1 MTTFFNQK
9 EEVLNI
15 EMTPYGKQRW
25 ASGQFSPQY
34 YAFYDTDILYD
45 GIYGS
50 ISETQNE
57 IVTRIKN
64 QTPRVKPLTRFTGS
78 NQSVVSIDNADLVNQ
93 NFQITEFN
101 APYHRYLGSSSPWSD
116 YYPAWNLTLMEG
128 SPTELNPGV
137 TYQLNNTIPMM
148 SASND
153 TVYHRSGTLEQ
164 ARPYRI
170 TNHTTETLN
179 LDVQE
184 LNTLFKLNGNFDIE
198 VFEQNPDSSMR
209 RLYFINQG
217 LEDDGT
223 LSLRNQVNPRQLAQ
237 TIEGNEEQIAA
248 AFPTLDENYVE
259 FYLKILVDTEI
270 AGVSM
275 PSQSTLYRGERDVTA
290 GDICE
295 SIDQGLIVPT
305 DS

>member
-15 EMTPYGKQRW
+15 ELTPYGKQKF
-25 ASGQFSPQY
+25 AAGHFKPQY

-45 GIYGS
+45 GEYGN
-50 ISETQNE
+50 ISESQNE

-64 QTPRVKPLTRFTGS
+64 ETPRVKPLTRFTGS
-78 NQSVVSIDNADLVNQ
+78 SQGVVSLQTADLINQ
-93 NFQITEFN
+93 HFQLAEFN
-101 APYHRYLGSSSPWSD
+101 APYQRYLGSSSPWSD

-137 TYQLNNTIPMM
+137 TYQFNNTIPMM

-153 TVYHRSGTLEQ
+153 TVYYRSGTMGQ
-164 ARPYRI
+164 DPPFPI
-170 TNHTTETLN
+170 TNHKVETLN

-198 VFEQNPDSSMR
+198 VFEQSEDNTMR
-209 RLYFINQG
+209 RLYFINQN
-217 LEDDGT
+217 LQDNGT
-223 LSLRNQVNPRQLAQ
+223 VSLRQQTNPRQLAQ

-248 AFPTLDENYVE
+248 AFPVLDENYVE

-270 AGVSM
+270 EGISM
-275 PSQSTLYRGERDVTA
+275 PSQSTLYRGERDQAT
-290 GDICE
+290 GDLCDALDE
-295 SIDQGLIVPT
+295 GYIVPS
-305 DS
+305 DV